1 MKRKFLLAGFVMAAA
16 LTAFFIL
23 RAVLFAVFWMD
34 PERGMHPV
42 EPWMTPRYIARTYD
56 IAREDMQRILA
67 LEPGETPRQP
77 LESLAQAR
85 GVPVQA
91 YIDQIEA
98 LLAARP
104 PK

>member
-1 MKRKFLLAGFVMAAA
+1 MKRKFLLAAFAVAAV
-16 LTAFFIL
+16 LTAFFVV

-34 PERGMHPV
+34 PERRMHPV

-67 LEPGETPRQP
+67 LEPGEMARQP
-77 LESLAQAR
+77 LDALAEER
-85 GVPVQA
+85 GVSVQA